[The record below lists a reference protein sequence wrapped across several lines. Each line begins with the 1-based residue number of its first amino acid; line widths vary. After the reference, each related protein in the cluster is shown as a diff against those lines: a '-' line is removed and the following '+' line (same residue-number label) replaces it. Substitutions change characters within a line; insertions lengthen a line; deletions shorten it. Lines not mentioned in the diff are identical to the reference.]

1 MVARKSE
8 SILLGRQALGP
19 AFFIGSAAEIGK
31 NNDSRL
37 AGENSGLERSI
48 TQARPRPA
56 AARFQ
61 RLEMTFPVG
70 SSGILNNVVGNGSSR
85 RDTLAR
91 GPELGQPVTG
101 SRPDRGRRSRGLV
114 LNRHTA

>member
-1 MVARKSE
+1 VVARKSE

-56 AARFQ
+56 AH
-61 RLEMTFPVG
+61 E
-70 SSGILNNVVGNGSSR
+70 
-85 RDTLAR
+85 
-91 GPELGQPVTG
+91 
-101 SRPDRGRRSRGLV
+101 
-114 LNRHTA
+114 RHATHGTANAYHE